1 MKRIALLLAFVIGGS
16 TLAFSKEV
24 SDNPK
29 LPESPKTEVKQIEKP
44 RSTCFADRLFSTQCC
59 DGEIQYTGIIS
70 IEFECETGIVRGVT
84 IVPPGLC
91 DYECA

>member
-1 MKRIALLLAFVIGGS
+1 MKKLALFLAFIIGGS

-29 LPESPKTEVKQIEKP
+29 PQVPPKTEVKQIEKP
-44 RSTCFADRLFSTQCC
+44 RSSCFADKLFSTMCC

-70 IEFECETGIVRGVT
+70 VEFECGSGEIREIT
-84 IVPPGLC
+84 IVPPGDC